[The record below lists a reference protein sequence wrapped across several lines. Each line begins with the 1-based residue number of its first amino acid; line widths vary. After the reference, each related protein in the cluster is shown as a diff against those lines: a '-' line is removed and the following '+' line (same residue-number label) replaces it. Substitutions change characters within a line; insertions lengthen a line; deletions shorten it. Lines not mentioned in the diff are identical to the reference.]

1 MQKELIGTIIG
12 DAMID
17 YALPIVNPDDFRY
30 LLCGGVTQTRATI
43 TPGGATNVAT
53 VLSTLGSPSAF
64 IGKIGNDN
72 HGECVRQDL
81 IKHRVLPKLSVSD
94 ELPTGKVFNLVLPD
108 GQRFF
113 LVERGANSNLL
124 VGDIDEDTCLNSNIV
139 YLSGYS
145 FQDNITKSS
154 IRNLAN
160 DISQDVK
167 ILFNPGAP
175 NLCEKYKEEFL
186 NLIRNH
192 VDIVILNGDE
202 AFALTGCS
210 EGGAIQELLSL
221 GIDTCAVTMGVEG
234 SIVASSF
241 EVLTIAADLIVN
253 PIDTTG
259 AGDAYAAAFIHGLQ
273 YGWNLKKVGGF
284 ASKIAADMVKVYGT
298 RSSPKIMRPLR

>member
-1 MQKELIGTIIG
+1 MQQKLVGTIIG

-53 VLSTLGSPSAF
+53 VLSMLGSPTAF

-81 IKHRVLPKLSVSD
+81 IKHSVLSKLSMCD
-94 ELPTGKVFNLVLPD
+94 DLPTGKVFNLILPG

-113 LVERGANSNLL
+113 LVDRGANSNLL
-124 VGDIDEDTCLNSNIV
+124 VDDIDEDTCLNSDIV

-145 FQDNITKSS
+145 FQDPVTKCS
-154 IRNLAN
+154 IRNLIT
-160 DISQDVK
+160 DISQNVK

-186 NLIRNH
+186 SLIRNH
-192 VDIVILNGDE
+192 VDIVILNEDE

-210 EGGAIQELLSL
+210 ESDAVQELLSL
-221 GIDTCAVTMGVEG
+221 GVDICAVTMGAEG

-241 EVLTIAADLIVN
+241 EVLPITAADLIVN
-253 PIDTTG
+253 PVDTTG

-273 YGWNLKKVGGF
+273 HGWDLKRVGGF
-284 ASKIAADMVKVYGT
+284 ASKIAVDLVKVYGA
-298 RSSPKIMRPLR
+298 R